1 MPCNDCS
8 RAETCPP
15 CVNEPQGICRC
26 GHGAAYHDAK
36 YGDPQCRL
44 CPEDGERMWR
54 HAFIPADTETAG
66 CEHPDKRP
74 AGSVYDGPGGRKTW
88 LYYRC
93 DDCDAEWREEE
104 TAGESEAPEEPTLAS
119 ALKRVEALERID
131 PDCIRPTGCR
141 DKLKRGC
148 AHGCAEA
155 ADDVTRLG
163 EEMEPEAPECTCS
176 KEPWR
181 YDDPPPGPD
190 IDCPVHG
197 ELRFLAPPRRPPYAV
212 AYAVEG
218 GAQYEVALPGDAT
231 VRAVD
236 GALVVTHSRPVL
248 ALTIVRPMGAE
259 EGA

>member
-155 ADDVTRLG
+155 ADELTRLG
-163 EEMEPEAPECTCS
+163 EEMEPPECQKPQGCD
-176 KEPWR
+176 KVVPCI
-181 YDDPPPGPD
+181 PG
-190 IDCPVHG
+190 CAVASRTLH
-197 ELRFLAPPRRPPYAV
+197 EKLAQAAQPPRRPPYAV
-212 AYAVEG
+212 VYAVEG
-218 GAQYEVALPGDAT
+218 GTEYEVALPGDAT